1 MHAPC
6 RGRDQ
11 VRAFAARF
19 RAVFPDLGFA
29 ERPI

>member
-1 MHAPC
+1 MHAPG

-29 ERPI
+29 GTAI